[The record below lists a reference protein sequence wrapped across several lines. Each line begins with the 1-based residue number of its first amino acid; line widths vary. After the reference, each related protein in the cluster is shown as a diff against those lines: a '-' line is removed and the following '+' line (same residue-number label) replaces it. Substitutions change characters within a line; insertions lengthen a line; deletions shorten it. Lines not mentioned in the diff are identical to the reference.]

1 MNSPEIGEKK
11 VFLVKNIKHR
21 YRRGINNIYR
31 GHAQTMWTVF
41 WTFLTPLPPLVDSFT
56 KYALLVKW
64 TFHEPPS
71 PHGCPH
77 GLCMTPYMLLR
88 YVIYWDRGD
97 PTPK

>member
-41 WTFLTPLPPLVDSFT
+41 WTFLTPLPLPAMIV
-56 KYALLVKW
+56 YQ
-64 TFHEPPS
+64 EPN
-71 PHGCPH
+71 
-77 GLCMTPYMLLR
+77 LQ
-88 YVIYWDRGD
+88 
-97 PTPK
+97 